1 MDRSLGYSTPVKLKK
16 GSISVNFK
24 DVEEVI
30 TVEPARVAYSVF
42 HLILFVVVSLISF
55 AIHPL
60 LGLVVAGFFIYAL
73 IKVNNKNISSYT
85 ISLSY
90 EGIRG
95 RDGTAV
101 SRDQI
106 SRFEYFNP
114 AFLLNFQP
122 IAVVLERNYQKQ
134 IIAADVCSD
143 DREIDRKHLLNQHA
157 ANQVMYNERTAMNK
171 SDVLKNYCV
180 EAVLQNGK
188 RIVIADHL
196 DGGLALQVLG
206 VLRGFAQSKWV
217 LEEELDTTSRIA

>member
-16 GSISVNFK
+16 GSITVDVK
-24 DVEEVI
+24 DVETVI
-30 TVEPARVAYSVF
+30 SVEPARVAYSVF
-42 HLILFVVVSLISF
+42 HLIVFVIVSLISF

-95 RDGTAV
+95 RDGSEV
-101 SRDQI
+101 SREQI

-114 AFLLNFQP
+114 AFLLSFQP
-122 IAVVLERNYQKQ
+122 IAVVLERNHQNQ
-134 IIAADVCSD
+134 IFAADVCSD
-143 DREIDRKHLLNQHA
+143 EREIDRKHLMNQQA
-157 ANQVMYNERTAMNK
+157 ANQVMYNERTAINK

-180 EAVLQNGK
+180 EAVLHNGK
-188 RIVIADHL
+188 RIVVADHL

-206 VLRGFAQSKWV
+206 ALRGFVQSEWV
-217 LEEELDTTSRIA
+217 LEEDVEATSRIA